1 VGIEGYMDNSL
12 LRSSSERTYAS
23 LYNKWVKMFVHKQMD
38 QAYLQKMAHWW
49 LYDCGLA
56 PRTVKILLRLL
67 CKAGEPYGLRLDPK
81 AVTRMVMKKV
91 DDNPVKALSLDNANK
106 LLFELA
112 GSKLFL
118 PALLA
123 FHGGLRRGEVFGLKW
138 EDMDWIHKSILIKRS
153 YNGPTKNGKARW
165 VYMSPE
171 VEKTLKYTARRSQN
185 VVNDIFDPNP
195 ILKDVCKKLHI
206 PIISF
211 HALRHTFATLALEAG
226 ISPKQVQLALGH
238 SALSTTLNIYWSATQ
253 EKMDLGF
260 LTK

>member
-67 CKAGEPYGLRLDPK
+67 SNAGKEHGLLLDPK
-81 AVTRMVMKKV
+81 PVTRMVMKKV

-123 FHGGLRRGEVFGLKW
+123 LHAGLRRGEVFGLEW
-138 EDMDWIHKSILIKRS
+138 DDIDWCRGYMLIKRS
-153 YNGPTKNGKARW
+153 YTGPTKNGKARY
-165 VYMSPE
+165 VAMSPMID
-171 VEKTLKYTARRSQN
+171 KALRATTRRSRN
-185 VVNDIFDPNP
+185 IISDIFDPNP
-195 ILKDVCKKLHI
+195 MLKDVCKKLHI
-206 PIISF
+206 PIVSF